1 MVAYQRRP
9 EAVGMP
15 VRLAPRPLLLAGR
28 KGLLAELDAR
38 LAGGPGPQL
47 VALCGLGGA
56 GKTSVA
62 VEYAHRHLAE
72 VSVCWQFPA
81 EDPEVLEAEFTALA
95 AELGPRDLMD
105 LRDPVATVHGI
116 LARAEVGWLVIFD
129 NVTDRPSVERFIPPA
144 GIGQVLVTTQNQHWP
159 HGQALD
165 VPVLDTEA
173 AAGFLVNRTGD
184 ADRWAARELAMRL
197 GGLPLALEQA
207 AAYMQAT
214 GVTAAGYV
222 PLFRERQADLLARGE
237 VAGHPADVATTL
249 GLALSRLAEHAP
261 AAAGLL
267 QLLSFLAPEPIPL
280 TRLLASQQAAGLLSP
295 EVAATVGSLLGDP
308 VMAGDAVTALRR
320 YSLIAPA
327 GDGLVL
333 VHRLVQAITRAQLT
347 AKAASC
353 WKPAAAALVEAAVP
367 ADPQVP
373 AGRPACTV
381 LLPHARAVLSPASD
395 GMRRIARC
403 LRQIDTTVPNTARAW
418 DYLLGGRDNFEAD
431 RRAVRQLAAVAP
443 ALSAVGRASRAFHRR
458 VVRYLAAEAG
468 VRQFLDIGCG
478 MPTAGNTHEIAQA
491 VNPACKIVYVD
502 NDPVVL
508 SHGRALL
515 TSTPQ
520 GVVSYLDADVRDI
533 GAVLDGARQ
542 TLDFSQP
549 VAVMLMAVLAFIDG
563 HALARSVVAGIAG
576 AVPSGSYFA
585 IRHAASD
592 LDPALPAAAGLWN
605 ATGAQH
611 LTLRGEPEV
620 AGLVEGLDL
629 VDPDLVTITEWRPD
643 PDGMPGYGVDDPDTA
658 VPIYGLVAR
667 KL

>member
-1 MVAYQRRP
+1 
-9 EAVGMP
+9 MP
-15 VRLAPRPLLLAGR
+15 VRLAPRPVLLAGR
-28 KGLLAELDAR
+28 EGLLAELDAR
-38 LAGGPGPQL
+38 LAGGPDPQL

-72 VSVCWQFPA
+72 VSVCWQFAA

-95 AELGPRDLMD
+95 AELGVREMVD
-105 LRDPVATVHGI
+105 LRDPVATVHGV
-116 LARAEVGWLVIFD
+116 LARAAAGWLVIFD
-129 NVTDRPSVERFIPPA
+129 NAVDWASVERFIPPA
-144 GIGQVLVTTQNQHWP
+144 GNGQVLVTTQNQHWP

-173 AAGFLVNRTGD
+173 AVGFLVNRTGD
-184 ADRWAARELAMRL
+184 PDRWAARELAVRL

-214 GVTAAGYV
+214 GITAAGYL

-249 GLALSRLAEHAP
+249 GLALSRLADHAP

-267 QLLSFLAPEPIPL
+267 QLLAFLAPEPIPL
-280 TRLLASQQAAGLLSP
+280 TRLLVSQQAARLLSP

-308 VMAGDAVTALRR
+308 VTAGDAITALRR
-320 YSLIAPA
+320 YSLVAPA
-327 GDGLVL
+327 GGGLVL

-347 AKAASC
+347 AEAANR

-373 AGRPACTV
+373 AARPVCAV
-381 LLPHARAVLSPASD
+381 LLPHARAVLSPTSD
-395 GMRRIARC
+395 GMQRIARC
-403 LRQIDTTVPNTARAW
+403 LQLIDTTVPNPARAW
-418 DYLLGGRDNFEAD
+418 NYLLGGLDNFEAD
-431 RRAVRQLAAVAP
+431 RRAARQLMAVAP
-443 ALSAVGRASRAFHRR
+443 AMSAAGPASRAFQRR

-478 MPTAGNTHEIAQA
+478 IPTAGNTHEIARA
-491 VNPACKIVYVD
+491 VDPACKILYVD

-508 SHGRALL
+508 VHGRALL
-515 TSTPQ
+515 ISTPH
-520 GVVSYLDADVRDI
+520 GVVSYLDADARDI

-549 VAVMLMAVLAFIDG
+549 VAVLLMAVLAFIDD
-563 HALARSVVAGIAG
+563 HALARSVVDGLAGV
-576 AVPSGSYFA
+576 VPSGSYFA

-592 LDPALPAAAGLWN
+592 LDPALPAAARQWN

-629 VDPDLVTITEWRPD
+629 IDPGLVTVTEWRPD
-643 PDGMPGYGVDDPDTA
+643 PDSVPGYGVDDRDIA
-658 VPIYGLVAR
+658 VPIYGVVAR